1 MKRSFELVK
10 NFQKIIFISETIP
23 KWLWI
28 QDHGT
33 IHGYAKN
40 KFNQISGENFV
51 NFFEILSTF
60 LYLVELLGQ
69 HGLVIDNIPDSKTL
83 ETDKE
88 YTECS

>member
-1 MKRSFELVK
+1 MVMPKINLTKFQVK
-10 NFQKIIFISETIP
+10 N
-23 KWLWI
+23 L
-28 QDHGT
+28 
-33 IHGYAKN
+33 
-40 KFNQISGENFV
+40 V
-51 NFFEILSTF
+51 NFFEILSTI

>member
-10 NFQKIIFISETIP
+10 TFKRLFLFPRRFQNGCGSKITEQFMVMP
-23 KWLWI
+23 KINL
-28 QDHGT
+28 T
-33 IHGYAKN
+33 
-40 KFNQISGENFV
+40 KFQVKIFV